1 MDRDGT
7 PSAMIVYL
15 HGFASGPGSNK
26 ARGLA
31 ERFAGAGVRLE
42 VPDLTPGHD
51 GFERSTPS
59 SMLAIAEALLASQPG
74 PHGLV
79 GSSLG
84 GWLGALAAS
93 RNPAVQRLVLLAPA
107 FGLHGRWSRRLTPDQ
122 LADWRA
128 RGLEV
133 MHHASGRRRR
143 IGYAFFE
150 DAGRWPAIP
159 RVTVPSLCIAGR
171 RDDTVPL
178 EDVERFVAATPSAR
192 LLAVDDGHD
201 LAGSLDRIFEEA
213 GAFLR
218 PLTDRQATA
227 GERWSP

>member
-1 MDRDGT
+1 
-7 PSAMIVYL
+7 MIVYL

-26 ARGLA
+26 ARRLA

-59 SMLAIAEALLASQPG
+59 SMLSVAEGLLSSRPG
-74 PHGLV
+74 PHGV
-79 GSSLG
+79 IGSSLG
-84 GWLGALAAS
+84 GWLAALATS
-93 RNPAVQRLVLLAPA
+93 RSPAVQRLVLLAPA
-107 FGLHGRWSRRLTPDQ
+107 FGMHGRWMQRLTPDQ

-133 MHHASGRRRR
+133 LHRASGRHRR
-143 IGYAFFE
+143 IGYAFLE

-159 RVTVPSLCIAGR
+159 RVSAPTLCIAGR
-171 RDDTVPL
+171 RDDIVPL

-201 LAGSLDRIFEEA
+201 LAASLEGIFEEA
-213 GAFLR
+213 RAFLR
-218 PLTDRQATA
+218 PLTDLHDQTS
-227 GERWSP
+227 GERPSP